1 MLWEGSKAALDLLGR
16 VLTPAT
22 PHG

>member
-22 PHG
+22 AHG